1 MTVQTKDS
9 IIVKGIKYDL
19 YTYPLDSYWSKKN
32 PKPGIRMPRTSCWR
46 GYIATWEIIDEYLYL
61 TDIQYFAPGEDQGI
75 DYVFPNNSGKVKA
88 TWFTGELK
96 IPIGDELTS
105 QVMWDTVYE
114 TDWFIEIN
122 EGKVVSQ
129 RYKANY

>member
-1 MTVQTKDS
+1 MTIQTKDN
-9 IIVKGIKYDL
+9 IIIKGEKFDL

-32 PKPGIRMPRTSCWR
+32 PKPGIRIPETSCWR

-61 TDIQYFAPGEDQGI
+61 TDIQYFAPDEDQGL

-96 IPIGDELTS
+96 LPIGDELTS

-122 EGKVVSQ
+122 EGKIVSQ